1 MATLSDAVAAMVI
14 VPETVAPED
23 GEVIETVSGV
33 VFDGWLLEE
42 LTNPLHP
49 ELMTAKTTSRNHP
62 ARLIT

>member
-1 MATLSDAVAAMVI
+1 MVI

-23 GEVIETVSGV
+23 GEVIETVGGV